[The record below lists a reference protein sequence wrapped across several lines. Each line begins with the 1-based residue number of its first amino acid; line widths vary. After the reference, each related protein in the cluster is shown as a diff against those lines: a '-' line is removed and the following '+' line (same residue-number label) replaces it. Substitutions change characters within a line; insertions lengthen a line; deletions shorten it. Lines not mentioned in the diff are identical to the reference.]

1 MRLRKVNCAKVPK
14 VEEKGD
20 KSTITREVTLEA
32 QSTCFIF
39 CDAQHLKK
47 KRKGHCQ
54 SSLFSG
60 VRTRETQ
67 GTIITKLC
75 RFSSILFE
83 NHILEVK

>member
-39 CDAQHLKK
+39 CDGAAFEKEKK
-47 KRKGHCQ
+47 G
-54 SSLFSG
+54 SLPKQFVFG